1 MHAALYTWIFTEKES
16 KISRGPFFTTSPC
29 TASWLRRTTRLQAGR
44 QAASTLYHMI
54 LCTPTLASQWG
65 DGSVAGSAISGVS
78 TRHMYLSPDLQRL
91 FILSFTS
98 SLQKNNAPLSKLK
111 IVPLSACPKAKEICS
126 WSSDRSTC
134 ACHPSLRPGSMQNL
148 RLQLICCWFNHVVK
162 NWRHRRQRTCNWLA
176 VEDQCKYSNPWS
188 LNFLFFEQ
196 YPWSLTGFNSE
207 HFVSGKHSWF

>member
-1 MHAALYTWIFTEKES
+1 MQHCIHESSPKRRARFHGALFLPHRHA
-16 KISRGPFFTTSPC
+16 
-29 TASWLRRTTRLQAGR
+29 LRAGYDERRDCKQAGR
-44 QAASTLYHMI
+44 QPARFITWSFA
-54 LCTPTLASQWG
+54 PTLASQWG